1 MPKRASRFYNSPVYY
16 VAIGAFIM
24 FSFACA
30 FLTSDVLP
38 RWRFLT
44 NRGGSMLPLIH
55 PNDLVLVQQ
64 ERDDLYEPGDVIA
77 YVSLLE
83 GREEIVTHRIV
94 RRGGNAYQ
102 TKGDANQIADQE
114 VIVPRRIIG
123 RLILIIPLLGWLI
136 KLVKTPMGSI
146 VFFLTPAA
154 LFITCELI
162 RISQLLKSKPTKKQK
177 RSAI

>member
-1 MPKRASRFYNSPVYY
+1 MPKRTSRFYNSPLYY
-16 VAIGAFIM
+16 IGIGAFILL
-24 FSFACA
+24 SFTCA
-30 FLTSDVLP
+30 FLTSDILP

-55 PNDLVLVQQ
+55 TNDLVLVQK

-136 KLVKTPMGSI
+136 KLVKTPFGSI
-146 VFFLTPAA
+146 VFFLVPAT
-154 LFITCELI
+154 FFVISELV
-162 RISQLLKSKPTKKQK
+162 RIKQLLKAAPPARKK
-177 RSAI
+177 R

>member
-1 MPKRASRFYNSPVYY
+1 MPKRTSRFYNSPAYY
-16 VAIGAFIM
+16 VAIGVFVVC
-24 FSFACA
+24 SFTCA

-44 NRGGSMLPLIH
+44 NSGGSMLPLIH

-83 GREEIVTHRIV
+83 GHEEIVTHRIV

-102 TKGDANQIADQE
+102 TKGDANQVADQE

-123 RLILIIPLLGWLI
+123 RLILIMPLVGWLI
-136 KLVKTPMGSI
+136 KLVKTPFGSI
-146 VFFLTPAA
+146 IFFLIPAA
-154 LFITCELI
+154 FFITTELI
-162 RISQLLKSKPTKKQK
+162 RIRQLLKTAPAARKK
-177 RSAI
+177 R